1 MFEAILFFV
10 LLIIIIILLYTVKI
24 VWELFATSVT
34 VGLWK
39 NNSGNFSSSRIMIWV
54 GVMIT
59 IFALFAIVGKR
70 R

>member
-10 LLIIIIILLYTVKI
+10 LLIIIIVLLYIVKI
-24 VWELFATSVT
+24 LWELFATSVT
-34 VGLWK
+34 VRLWK

-54 GVMIT
+54 GVMIA
-59 IFALFAIVGKR
+59 IFTLFAIIGKR

>member
-10 LLIIIIILLYTVKI
+10 LLIIIIVLLYTVKI

-54 GVMIT
+54 GVMIA
-59 IFALFAIVGKR
+59 IFALFAIIGKR